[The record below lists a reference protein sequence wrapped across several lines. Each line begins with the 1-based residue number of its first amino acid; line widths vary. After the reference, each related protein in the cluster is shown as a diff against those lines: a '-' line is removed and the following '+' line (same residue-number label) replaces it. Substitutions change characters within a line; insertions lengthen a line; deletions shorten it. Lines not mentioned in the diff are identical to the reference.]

1 MLTLVYNVIGG
12 FTLKKIVDNKKL
24 VIKIV
29 IPILVFLTFF
39 LVLRNANAE
48 IRFVTEEKQTLE
60 SSLKKTNTEV
70 DGLKSTISDLEE
82 KLDDSSK
89 ERDAISKKFNS
100 YKKEMEPY
108 ENLAKEEA
116 EAKAAELAKTREAEA
131 KEKERVAAE
140 KKAADEKAAQ
150 EKKAAEE
157 KALAE
162 EEARKQEEIARGY
175 DTGITF
181 DELARTPDDYV
192 GNKIKFY
199 GKVVQV
205 MEGDTFTSLRFAAD
219 DNYDT
224 VLYCEVPK
232 DLVTNNRILEDDY
245 VTLSGISYGLY
256 TYKSTLGGNITIPAM
271 TVDIIER

>member
-1 MLTLVYNVIGG
+1 M
-12 FTLKKIVDNKKL
+12 
-24 VIKIV
+24 
-29 IPILVFLTFF
+29 VFLTFF

-89 ERDAISKKFNS
+89 ESDAISKKFNS

-131 KEKERVAAE
+131 KEKERVAAEKKAADEKAAQE